1 MTSFRLATVVDAL
14 HTLSGEAVR
23 ETSDATL
30 REFKRLCDHWQKMVA
45 AELEKRGAE

>member
-23 ETSDATL
+23 DASDATL
-30 REFKRLCDHWQKMVA
+30 REFKRLSGRWQKMAA
-45 AELEKRGAE
+45 AELEKRGAK